1 MGLAL
6 FVQNLIIGQVLFLQ
20 KHRHACE
27 SARNVFDCLPYQ
39 QCDWVIGA
47 IAISNSRMIL
57 VDFSHGYL
65 YSSILIITL
74 IIIYL
79 FTLLLYRSYYIL
91 SYYFLLLYTL
101 LLLSLNITR
110 VIY

>member
-65 YSSILIITL
+65 YSSIAFFIPMPN
-74 IIIYL
+74 
-79 FTLLLYRSYYIL
+79 SANYIAAVAKP
-91 SYYFLLLYTL
+91 FQ
-101 LLLSLNITR
+101 IP
-110 VIY
+110 V